1 MITNRLSGDAFTLR
15 SFNTV
20 STWNAGAN
28 TTIIDGGLTELSPNL
43 NCKQLEISGNTTN
56 SIFLAAMDGDASF
69 SGSAA
74 LFVFAIKVPNGGVA
88 TVTVSDASV
97 LSVSSVHQFPITAS
111 SSSINAEGVA
121 SPQWSIIRVLTS
133 VFTSSTP
140 SLEVTISV
148 EKTLNEV
155 IYFSSPVLVP
165 QMEFIRENVAL
176 QYISGFLPQ
185 FMLEDDFSTVEPI
198 DIPLHRFIDVA
209 TIGLDSAVTKALEIS
224 YIDKVSGLNQAD
236 TETQST
242 LVSPSVAETSEL
254 LWLSKFIGTK
264 PVTRFASSQETATDP
279 FVLDTSLLDS
289 ADTIRVT
296 SYSSL
301 NPPAFD
307 ETAQRELL
315 EWQVS
320 TRNFGFNAGTT
331 EAIEEAAKLMLIGEK
346 TVSLVYDYASEPFV
360 IDIQTP
366 WYETL
371 GGDESLVGTSSQ
383 LVLEAAAKAKPIGVL
398 LTHTMTE

>member
-1 MITNRLSGDAFTLR
+1 VISNRLSGDAFTLR
-15 SFNTV
+15 SFNTA

-28 TTIIDGGLTELSPNL
+28 TTINDGGLTELSPNL
-43 NCKQLEISGNTTN
+43 NCRQLEISGNISN
-56 SIFLAAMDGDASF
+56 SISLSAIGGDASF
-69 SGSAA
+69 SSSSA
-74 LFVFAIKVPNGGVA
+74 LFIFALKVPNGGVA
-88 TVTVSDASV
+88 TVTVEDASV
-97 LSVSSVHQFPITAS
+97 IGVSSVYEFPITAS

-121 SPQWSIIRVLTS
+121 SPQWSIIRVLTTP
-133 VFTSSTP
+133 FTSNTP
-140 SLEVTISV
+140 SLEITISV
-148 EKTLNEV
+148 NKTLNEV

-185 FMLEDDFSTVEPI
+185 FMIEDDFTTVQPI

-209 TIGLDSAVTKALEIS
+209 TVGLDSAVTKALEIS
-224 YIDKVSGLNQAD
+224 YIDKVSGLDASLS
-236 TETQST
+236 ETQST
-242 LVSPSVAETSEL
+242 LVSPSIAGIPEL
-254 LWLSKFIGTK
+254 LWLAKFVGTK

-279 FVLDTSLLDS
+279 FVLDSSLLDS

-307 ETAQRELL
+307 ETAQKELL
-315 EWQVS
+315 QWQVS

-331 EAIEEAAKLMLIGEK
+331 EAIEEAAKLMLVGEK
-346 TVSLVYDYASEPFV
+346 TVSLSYDYTSQPFV

-371 GGDESLVGTSSQ
+371 GGDESLIGESSQ

-398 LTHTMTE
+398 LTHTMTA